1 MGYQDRDWRLMS
13 GSNLS
18 FVSGW
23 ILELSSTRQ
32 RQKKAIAKATHKLC
46 STRVRV
52 EDAAIGPVATG
63 GCGSKLNGL
72 LQSDRLGPL

>member
-13 GSNLS
+13 GSNLG

-23 ILELSSTRQ
+23 ILELSSTRP
-32 RQKKAIAKATHKLC
+32 RQKKAIAKA
-46 STRVRV
+46 VD
-52 EDAAIGPVATG
+52 DAAIGPVATG